1 MIINGDG
8 LTPILFTLLFFQ
20 PLKSC
25 IIRLEGTK
33 KPPKRRLLLI
43 ILLNQNLNEPK
54 NYFLVRTKSRFSNSF
69 KHFLNTLVLS
79 SGSKP
84 SM

>member
-1 MIINGDG
+1 MYDYKWRRINVNF
-8 LTPILFTLLFFQ
+8 IYFAI
-20 PLKSC
+20 C
-25 IIRLEGTK
+25 NERTK

-43 ILLNQNLNEPK
+43 ILLNQNLTGPK
-54 NYFLVRTKSRFSNSF
+54 DYFLVRTKFRFSNSF
-69 KHFLNTLVLS
+69 KHFLNTFVLS